1 MESPTHS
8 VVDASLGTLSVILS
22 ILDFSTIKNDI
33 FPIIAAVF
41 SKTSSLGI
49 KIRGL
54 EALQVLCGG
63 TPGQDADGGDGLDGF
78 GPSGKSKKRQQSV
91 ILDKYTIQEKVVPLL
106 KGIKTK
112 EPAVMMAALAV
123 FEEVGKIADSDFLAM
138 DVLPLLW
145 AFSLGPLLNLQQFQA
160 FMSLIRSLSTRIE
173 QEQTRKL
180 QDLSATSAT
189 SANRNDFLSSVS
201 ASRSNGLE
209 SPAGEDGDF
218 ESLVLGRKK
227 PENGVSNAMSN
238 LSDGWGAPE
247 SSNARPTT
255 LRTQSNQNTSPTPP
269 AFSWSTPSPPAQAI
283 RPAPPVPMSSFAPL
297 QVNTS
302 MPTSSLSQPLQPAR
316 PTTSTLTP
324 TPSYGQS
331 TPQNKPLD
339 WSNTM
344 SPSSNPWAAVT
355 PASTAST
362 SSTSSNV
369 WGQNASP
376 HRPASNPTFG
386 QPVQQNPSA
395 FTIAPSSSASPYSA
409 FSLPP
414 PPGGGLRQSSYGA
427 PASGGMGMA
436 QPRIQQQQQA
446 QQQLNGGGK
455 QGLDKYESL
464 I

>member
-8 VVDASLGTLSVILS
+8 LVDASLGTLSVILS

-63 TPGQDADGGDGLDGF
+63 TPGQESNGGDGLDGF
-78 GPSGKSKKRQQSV
+78 SPSGKSKKKQQSV

-180 QDLSATSAT
+180 QELSSTSAT

-201 ASRSNGLE
+201 AGRSNGLE
-209 SPAGEDGDF
+209 SPAGEEGDF

-227 PENGVSNAMSN
+227 PENGVGNAMSN
-238 LSDGWGAPE
+238 LGDGWASAEP
-247 SSNARPTT
+247 SNARPANM
-255 LRTQSNQNTSPTPP
+255 RTQSNQSTPPTP
-269 AFSWSTPSPPAQAI
+269 AFSWSTPPPQAQAI
-283 RPAPPVPMSSFAPL
+283 HPTPQVQMNSF
-297 QVNTS
+297 T
-302 MPTSSLSQPLQPAR
+302 PLQPSNSTTAR
-316 PTTSTLTP
+316 PTTGSLSP
-324 TPSYGQS
+324 SPSYGQS
-331 TPQNKPLD
+331 STLQNKPLD
-339 WSNTM
+339 WSSTT
-344 SPSSNPWAAVT
+344 SPTSNPWGSM
-355 PASTAST
+355 ASPSTST
-362 SSTSSNV
+362 SSSNI
-369 WGQNASP
+369 WAQAAAP
-376 HRPASNPTFG
+376 QRPVSNPSFG
-386 QPVQQNPSA
+386 QPVQQSPSTFAIAPPSA
-395 FTIAPSSSASPYSA
+395 ASPYSA

-414 PPGGGLRQSSYGA
+414 PPGGGVRQSSYGA
-427 PASGGMGMA
+427 PASGGMA
-436 QPRIQQQQQA
+436 QPRMQQQQLP

>member
-8 VVDASLGTLSVILS
+8 LVDASLGTLSVILS

-63 TPGQDADGGDGLDGF
+63 TPGQESADGDGLDGLS
-78 GPSGKSKKRQQSV
+78 PSAKSKKKQQSV

-180 QDLSATSAT
+180 QELSSTSTT

-201 ASRSNGLE
+201 AGRSNGLE
-209 SPAGEDGDF
+209 SSNGEEGDF

-227 PENGVSNAMSN
+227 PENGNPMSD
-238 LSDGWGAPE
+238 SFDGWATAEP
-247 SSNARPTT
+247 SNNRPTT
-255 LRTQSNQNTSPTPP
+255 VRSQSNQNTPPTP
-269 AFSWSTPSPPAQAI
+269 AFSWSTPPPQAQAI
-283 RPAPPVPMSSFAPL
+283 RPTPPAPLNSFAPL
-297 QVNTS
+297 QPNTS
-302 MPTSSLSQPLQPAR
+302 SSTSSFSQPLQPSR
-316 PTTSTLTP
+316 PTTGTLTP

-331 TPQNKPLD
+331 TLQNKPLD
-339 WSNTM
+339 WSSTTSTTANPWSTNI
-344 SPSSNPWAAVT
+344 SPQSPPTLGSSNIWNQAAAPQRT
-355 PASTAST
+355 
-362 SSTSSNV
+362 
-369 WGQNASP
+369 
-376 HRPASNPTFG
+376 ASNPTFG
-386 QPVQQNPSA
+386 QPSPSA
-395 FTIAPSSSASPYSA
+395 FSIPPPPASPYSA

-414 PPGGGLRQSSYGA
+414 PPGGGMRQSGFAA
-427 PASGGMGMA
+427 PASGSMA
-436 QPRIQQQQQA
+436 PPRMQQQA
-446 QQQLNGGGK
+446 PQQQSNASQK
-455 QGLDKYESL
+455 QGMDKYESL